1 MSSSSEKGKLGG
13 KKLSANEQLLALQD
27 VLTLGVS
34 ELQLAAWRLGDHW
47 ITMSTGTN
55 QEKRGAK
62 EAYVKVKVE
71 VATLEAEVEEL
82 KDVLQVLKAS
92 KADKEALED
101 GDINSILF
109 ASAGSG
115 GGGSGGGAGPSK
127 SSLSGVDS
135 GGNCEVTFKSKARL
149 KSVLKLDVETSTSV
163 WEVINFISNFEI
175 KMRSHKVS
183 KGDQKI
189 YLLEALK
196 PGVVRVLDMR
206 GVDNS
211 SMDELFEEVR
221 RKVLGYNYLNLI
233 LDDWQRVFQKEEERV
248 VDFKVWVCTYLQC
261 AWDRHGAKTGG
272 PKVDYSRVEKEISKD
287 SG

>member
-1 MSSSSEKGKLGG
+1 
-13 KKLSANEQLLALQD
+13 
-27 VLTLGVS
+27 
-34 ELQLAAWRLGDHW
+34 
-47 ITMSTGTN
+47 MSTGTN
-55 QEKRGAK
+55 QKKRGAK

-71 VATLEAEVEEL
+71 VATLEVEVEEL

-92 KADKEALED
+92 KADKEALEG
-101 GDINSILF
+101 GD
-109 ASAGSG
+109 
-115 GGGSGGGAGPSK
+115 
-127 SSLSGVDS
+127 
-135 GGNCEVTFKSKARL
+135 
-149 KSVLKLDVETSTSV
+149 SV

-196 PGVVRVLDMR
+196 LGVVRVLDMR

-211 SMDELFEEVR
+211 LMDELFEEVR

-248 VDFKVWVCTYLQC
+248 VDFKVQVCTYLC
-261 AWDRHGAKTGG
+261 ALGIDML
-272 PKVDYSRVEKEISKD
+272 
-287 SG
+287 